1 MPTDT
6 VLTNGRAI
14 RRYRILAG
22 WNSVPFAEK
31 AGISYSHLAH
41 IEAGRKG
48 GSPAVL
54 KRIAEALGRPIADI
68 VTIDDA

>member
-1 MPTDT
+1 MPTAT
-6 VLTNGRAI
+6 VHTNGRAI
-14 RRYRILAG
+14 RRYRILGG
-22 WNSVPFAEK
+22 WNSIPFAQQ

-54 KRIAEALGRPIADI
+54 NRIADALGRAIADI
-68 VTIDDA
+68 GTIDAA